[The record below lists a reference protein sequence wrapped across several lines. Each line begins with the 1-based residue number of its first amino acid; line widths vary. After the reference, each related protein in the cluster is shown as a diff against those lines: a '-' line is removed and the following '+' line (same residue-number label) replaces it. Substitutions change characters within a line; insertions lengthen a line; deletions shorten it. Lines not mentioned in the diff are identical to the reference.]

1 MTDLTYLRERMVHAL
16 VFNVACHRTH
26 SRGSQ
31 RRFFA
36 QMRHALAASG
46 YAMSH
51 WRGLCVVVPLHEQ
64 ELRVGRHDV
73 LNWLSDQLET
83 AKVIIHL
90 PMRLSDVLISDFT
103 VTDKRKEPLGP
114 LLDGV
119 AHELIRRIVAGAVTQ
134 GLQRLQRPRQ
144 SDPSSGSSTALR

>member
-1 MTDLTYLRERMVHAL
+1 MTDLIFLRERMVHAL

-31 RRFFA
+31 RRFFV
-36 QMRHALAASG
+36 QMRRALAAGG

-64 ELRVGRHDV
+64 ELRTGRHDV

-119 AHELIRRIVAGAVTQ
+119 AHELIRRIAAGAVTQ

>member
-31 RRFFA
+31 RRFFV
-36 QMRHALAASG
+36 QMRHALAAGG

-51 WRGLCVVVPLHEQ
+51 WRGLCVVVPLREQ
-64 ELRVGRHDV
+64 ELRTGRHDV
-73 LNWLSDQLET
+73 LIWLSDQLET
-83 AKVIIHL
+83 AKVVVHL
-90 PMRLSDVLISDFT
+90 PMRLSDVLTGDFT
-103 VTDKRKEPLGP
+103 VTDKCKTRLGP

-119 AHELIRRIVAGAVTQ
+119 AHELIRRIAAGAVTQ
-134 GLQRLQRPRQ
+134 GLQRLQRPRHG
-144 SDPSSGSSTALR
+144 DLSSRSSTVLP

>member
-1 MTDLTYLRERMVHAL
+1 MTDLTSLCERMAHAL

-36 QMRHALAASG
+36 QMRRALGASG

-64 ELRVGRHDV
+64 DLRTGRHDV

-83 AKVIIHL
+83 AKVIVHL
-90 PMRLSDVLISDFT
+90 PMRLSEVLTGDFT
-103 VTDKRKEPLGP
+103 VTEMGKKPLGP

-119 AHELIRRIVAGAVTQ
+119 AHELIRRIAAGAVTQ
-134 GLQRLQRPRQ
+134 GLQRLQRPRHG
-144 SDPSSGSSTALR
+144 DPTSCSSTALP